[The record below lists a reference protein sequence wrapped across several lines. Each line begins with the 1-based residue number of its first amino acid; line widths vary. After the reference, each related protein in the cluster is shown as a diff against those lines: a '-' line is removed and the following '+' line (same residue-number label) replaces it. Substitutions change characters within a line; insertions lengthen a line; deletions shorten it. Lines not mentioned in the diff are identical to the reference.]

1 MNCMLPVISDHRTTY
16 DPGTSGTLC
25 KMELC
30 EAQAFAAALHT
41 ACCKETSY
49 EAFIKTAERL

>member
-1 MNCMLPVISDHRTTY
+1 MNCMLPFISDDRTAY
-16 DPGTSGTLC
+16 VPGSCETLC
-25 KMELC
+25 KMELY
-30 EAQAFAAALHT
+30 ETQTFAAALHT